1 MNGPSTSH
9 TESFGAGLLGRTPAA
24 PSEPEAA
31 GGIRGA
37 SGGGVIARTSEG
49 LSQTCSERG

>member
-37 SGGGVIARTSEG
+37 SGGGG
-49 LSQTCSERG
+49 G